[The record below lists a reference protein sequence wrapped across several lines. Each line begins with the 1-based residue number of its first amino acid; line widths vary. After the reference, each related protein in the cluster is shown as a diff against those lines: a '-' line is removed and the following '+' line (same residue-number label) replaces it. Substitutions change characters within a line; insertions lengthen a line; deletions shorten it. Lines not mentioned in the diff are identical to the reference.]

1 MIDRASIAIELEVQ
15 HPAGLHL
22 RPAALFVQTAA
33 TFQAAIRVRNI
44 TRGTAF
50 KNAKSTLE
58 VMMLGV
64 GCGHTIGLEAEGDDA
79 ESAVKAI
86 VALVQD
92 NFGESAAD

>member
-1 MIDRASIAIELEVQ
+1 VNRTSIAIELEVQ

-44 TRGTAF
+44 TRGTTF

-64 GCGHTIGLEAEGDDA
+64 ACGHTIALEADGDDA
-79 ESAVKAI
+79 ESAVQAI
-86 VALVQD
+86 VALVQN
-92 NFGESAAD
+92 NFGESASD